1 LATSQ
6 TEDKKHRNPPKK
18 ARSRLR
24 FGILDKALLVVI
36 PLGLAIW
43 GIWVCPRLSILPQ
56 IIINDYTPYLLSA
69 IAQSLAAVLALVFTI
84 SLIAAQLSTRYSH
97 RVLAG
102 FFDAPT
108 IAYMLLF
115 IIAVILPFWL
125 LTEPSIHGIK
135 GSLILATV
143 CLVLLVPYFL
153 GFRKRIIPERVLLD
167 LTNHASE
174 QLLADPNTEPAS
186 LAMIDDI
193 TTQALAS
200 RDYGTF
206 GKGIQ
211 ALGELLYQAEKL
223 YSQAKKGFKFEDV
236 SRVSNRL
243 DSIAVNTMEDDRAR
257 EYLNA
262 TLWKI
267 AGYSTND
274 GLGWTTVRLV
284 REFYRLSLK
293 AMEKGLKDAAAEYV
307 SLLHIVGNLGMLRGI
322 KDLTIHEVTLLLHH
336 AGVEAAKR
344 SMDLPLERAVSC
356 LGEIGGDCIDKDMK
370 ESAKEVALYLGN
382 IGLEAGRNGLIKQAE
397 QASYWLIHLGK
408 SAISKLDVDLRIE
421 AKKALKNIE
430 ESADAT
436 VINSA
441 FLKVKNFSGFHRGY
455 AGTEADLRKFAEFFQ
470 RTESDGNENDG
481 LGDVSGM
488 DTA

>member
-1 LATSQ
+1 MATSE
-6 TEDKKHRNPPKK
+6 TEDKKHSSPPRK

-24 FGILDKALLVVI
+24 LGILDKALLVVVPI
-36 PLGLAIW
+36 GLAIW

-56 IIINDYTPYLLSA
+56 ITINDYTPYLLSA

-84 SLIAAQLSTRYSH
+84 SLIAAQLSSRYSQ

-102 FFDAPT
+102 FFDVPT

-125 LTEPSIHGIK
+125 LAEPSINGVK
-135 GSLILATV
+135 GSLILAAV
-143 CLVLLVPYFL
+143 CLVILVPYFL
-153 GFRKRIIPERVLLD
+153 GFRKRVIPERVLLD
-167 LTNHASE
+167 LKNHASE

-186 LAMIDDI
+186 VAMMDDI

-211 ALGELLYQAEKL
+211 AFGELLYQAEKL
-223 YSQAKKGFKFEDV
+223 YSQAKTGFKFEDV
-236 SRVSNRL
+236 SRISNRL
-243 DSIAVNTMEDDRAR
+243 DSIAINTMEDVRAR
-257 EYLNA
+257 EYLIA

-267 AGYSTND
+267 AEYSTND
-274 GLGWTTVRLV
+274 GLGWTTVRVV

-307 SLLHIVGNLGMLRGI
+307 SFVHLVGNLGMLRGI
-322 KDLTIHEVTLLLHH
+322 KNLTIHEVTLLLRH

-344 SMDLPLERAVSC
+344 AMDRPLDEAVSR
-356 LGEIGGDCIDKDMK
+356 LGDMGGDCVDKDMK

-382 IGLEAGRNGLIKQAE
+382 IGLEAGTNGLIKQAE
-397 QASYWLIHLGK
+397 LASYWLIHLGT
-408 SAISKLDVDLRIE
+408 SAINKMDVDLRIE

-430 ESADAT
+430 ESTDAT

-441 FLKVKNFSGFHRGY
+441 FLKVKDSLGFHRGY
-455 AGTEADLRKFAEFFQ
+455 AGTGADLSKFAEFFQ
-470 RTESDGNENDG
+470 RTESDGNGNDG
-481 LGDVSGM
+481 LRDVSGM